1 MIQFHHVIRMGF
13 NINISNYIINY
24 IQLQLQL
31 LIDTKP
37 LA

>member
-13 NINISNYIINY
+13 KINISNYIINY